1 MLLQKTIIEYGGFL
15 CRRCFDRRYDVHLSH
30 RDVVET
36 EGNCACCKKAGRLV
50 SGLKLG
56 GRIKMI
62 GKW

>member
-1 MLLQKTIIEYGGFL
+1 MLLQKMIVEYGGHL
-15 CRRCFDRRYDVHLSH
+15 CRRCFDKRYKVHLSH
-30 RDVVET
+30 RDVIEI
-36 EGNCACCKKAGRLV
+36 EGVCPNCKRTGRLV